1 MVGGCFPLFARQ
13 MFDNLGVQWAGTLLG
28 CLSLVMIP
36 IPFGFIV
43 FGKRLRAMSKYK
55 PLGKGGKIVSNE
67 SSENSG
73 SAIEE
78 RAKEE
83 V

>member
-1 MVGGCFPLFARQ
+1 

-28 CLSLVMIP
+28 CLSLIMIP

-43 FGKRLRAMSKYK
+43 FGSRLRGMSRYQASKK
-55 PLGKGGKIVSNE
+55 VISQDTA
-67 SSENSG
+67 SSSHDEN
-73 SAIEE
+73 
-78 RAKEE
+78 AKEE